1 MPPGNLLSSRS
12 NIMGIAVSAEVKVE
26 RVMSRMAKAFAYF
39 GGTMLICLAV
49 MTVISTI
56 GRAFVGLQIGLGPIP
71 GDFEL
76 VEAGTAVAVFC
87 FMSWCHL
94 NQGHVTVDILA
105 DHLPERL
112 NRTLVLIGN
121 ILVLMVAFVVA
132 WRLWMGF
139 GEQVTWFDQSLRDV
153 LGFGY
158 KPFTNNTTYILGM
171 PVWYSYLLSFIG
183 AAFFTIISL
192 FTSWRALNDL
202 LGRES

>member
-1 MPPGNLLSSRS
+1 
-12 NIMGIAVSAEVKVE
+12 MGLAVSAEKKMA
-26 RVMSRMAKAFAYF
+26 RAMSSIARALALF
-39 GGTMLICLAV
+39 GGIILILLAV
-49 MTVISTI
+49 MTVVSTI

-94 NQGHVTVDILA
+94 NQGHVTVDIVA
-105 DHLPERL
+105 DYLPQRVNL
-112 NRTLVLIGN
+112 SLVLIAN
-121 ILVLMVAFVVA
+121 LLVLIVAFVIA

-139 GEQVTWFDQSLRDV
+139 GEQVTWFSQPVRDT

-171 PVWYSYLLSFIG
+171 PVWYGYALSFIG
-183 AAFFTIISL
+183 ATAFTLISL
-192 FTSWRALNDL
+192 FTAWRALNDL
-202 LGRES
+202 LGRPE

>member
-1 MPPGNLLSSRS
+1 
-12 NIMGIAVSAEVKVE
+12 MGIATSAER
-26 RVMSRMAKAFAYF
+26 RVGQAMAFVARAFALF
-39 GGTMLICLAV
+39 GGSVLIMLAV

-94 NQGHVTVDILA
+94 NQGHVTVDIIA
-105 DHLPERL
+105 DHLPKKANL
-112 NRTLVLIGN
+112 SLVLIGN
-121 ILVLMVAFVVA
+121 VLVFLVAFVVA

-139 GEQVTWFDQSLRDV
+139 GEQVTWFSQPVRDL

-171 PVWYSYLLSFIG
+171 PLWYSYSLSFIG
-183 AAFFTIISL
+183 AALFAIISV
-192 FTSWRALNDL
+192 FTTWRALNDL
-202 LGRES
+202 LGRGE

>member
-1 MPPGNLLSSRS
+1 
-12 NIMGIAVSAEVKVE
+12 MGIAVSSEKKVGHAMD
-26 RVMSRMAKAFAYF
+26 RVARVLAFV
-39 GGTMLICLAV
+39 GGTVLVLIAV

-87 FMSWCHL
+87 FMSWCQL

-105 DHLPERL
+105 DFAPKRVNLL
-112 NRTLVLIGN
+112 LILIGN
-121 ILVLMVAFVVA
+121 VLILAVAFVIA

-139 GEQVTWFDQSLRDV
+139 GEQVTWFDQPVRDM

-171 PVWYSYLLSFIG
+171 PFWYSYAQSFVG
-183 AAFFTIISL
+183 AFFFTIISA
-192 FTSWRALNDL
+192 FTVWRALNDL
-202 LGRES
+202 LGRDT

>member
-1 MPPGNLLSSRS
+1 
-12 NIMGIAVSAEVKVE
+12 MGIATSAER
-26 RVMSRMAKAFAYF
+26 RVGQAMVYVARAFAMF
-39 GGTMLICLAV
+39 GGSVLIMLAV

-94 NQGHVTVDILA
+94 NQGHVTVDVIA
-105 DHLPERL
+105 DHLPRKANL
-112 NRTLVLIGN
+112 SLVLIGN
-121 ILVLMVAFVVA
+121 VLVFLVAFVVA

-139 GEQVTWFDQSLRDV
+139 GEQVTWFSQPVRDL

-171 PVWYSYLLSFIG
+171 PLWYSYSLSFIG
-183 AAFFTIISL
+183 AALFSIISV
-192 FTSWRALNDL
+192 FTTWRALNDL
-202 LGRES
+202 LGRGE

>member
-1 MPPGNLLSSRS
+1 
-12 NIMGIAVSAEVKVE
+12 MGIAVTAETKVAP
-26 RVMSRMAKAFAYF
+26 VMESIARWLAFL
-39 GGTMLICLAV
+39 GGMVLVLIAV

-56 GRAFVGLQIGLGPIP
+56 GRAFVGLQIGLGPVP

-87 FMSWCHL
+87 FMSWCQL

-105 DHLPERL
+105 DFAPKRVNLA
-112 NRTLVLIGN
+112 LVLVGN
-121 ILVLMVAFVVA
+121 ILIFLVAFVIA

-139 GEQVTWFDQSLRDV
+139 GEQVTWFDQSVRDI

-171 PVWYSYLLSFIG
+171 PLWYSYALSFVG
-183 AAFFTIISL
+183 ALFFTVISA
-192 FTSWRALNDL
+192 FTVWRALNDF
-202 LGRES
+202 LGRS

>member
-1 MPPGNLLSSRS
+1 
-12 NIMGIAVSAEVKVE
+12 MGIAVTSEVKVGHVMD
-26 RVMSRMAKAFAYF
+26 RVARGLAYL
-39 GGTMLICLAV
+39 GGFVLVLLAV
-49 MTVISTI
+49 MTVVSTI

-87 FMSWCHL
+87 FMSWCQL

-105 DHLPERL
+105 GFVPKSVNLS
-112 NRTLVLIGN
+112 LVFIGN
-121 ILVLMVAFVVA
+121 VLVFAVAFVIA

-139 GEQVTWFDQSLRDV
+139 GEQVTWFEQPVRDF

-171 PVWYSYLLSFIG
+171 PIWYSYLLSFIG
-183 AAFFTIISL
+183 AFFFTIISA
-192 FTSWRALNDL
+192 FTVWRSLNDL
-202 LGRES
+202 LGRAR

>member
-1 MPPGNLLSSRS
+1 
-12 NIMGIAVSAEVKVE
+12 MGIAVNLERKVGSAAD
-26 RVMSRMAKAFAYF
+26 RVSRALVFL
-39 GGTMLICLAV
+39 GGLVLVSIAI

-87 FMSWCHL
+87 FLSWCQL

-105 DHLPERL
+105 DYLPEKVNL
-112 NRTLVLIGN
+112 SLVLIGN
-121 ILVLMVAFVVA
+121 ILVTIVAFVIA

-139 GEQVTWFDQSLRDV
+139 GEQVTWFDQSVRDV

-158 KPFTNNTTYILGM
+158 KPFTNNTSYILGM
-171 PVWYSYLLSFIG
+171 PFWYSYLLSFIG
-183 AAFFTIISL
+183 AFFFTLVSA
-192 FTSWRALNDL
+192 FTVWRATNDV
-202 LGRES
+202 LGR